1 MYFLEYYLW
10 IAPNVLLVI
19 VIIRMFVSKMGQQFP
34 LFLVWAILNFIRSIS
49 LLIANLAFRLP
60 VEKYRLAVAY
70 SLGIIVILRFGV
82 VYELVKHRLASSRH
96 PNLQSFFKWIAALL
110 IIAGAAASATQIRSG
125 AEKAQNMFLSVELLW
140 SFLMCGSVLALFVF
154 SRRQYWSTYGA
165 GIALG
170 FGIFAAVNLT
180 TSGFRSEFGD
190 KGNLAINL
198 IQMAA
203 YHVCVLVWLIYLWLP
218 EQKSPLSEAGL
229 QKADLEAW
237 NEQLQKIVR

>member
-1 MYFLEYYLW
+1 MYFIEYYLW

-19 VIIRMFVSKMGQQFP
+19 IVVRMLASGKEQQFP
-34 LFLVWAILNFIRSIS
+34 LFLVWAILNFVRSVS
-49 LLIANLAFRLP
+49 LLIADLAFRLP
-60 VEKYRLAVAY
+60 VEKYKLAIVY
-70 SLGIIVILRFGV
+70 SLGIVVVLRFGV

-96 PNLQSFFKWIAALL
+96 PNLQGFFKWIAALL
-110 IIAGAAASATQIRSG
+110 VIAAAAASATQIRSG

-140 SFLMCGSVLALFVF
+140 SFLMCGSVLALFAL
-154 SRRQYWSTYGA
+154 SRRQYWGTYGA

-170 FGIFAAVNLT
+170 FGIFAAVNLM
-180 TSGFRSEFGD
+180 TSAFRSEFGT
-190 KGNLAINL
+190 KGNLAINI

-203 YHVCVLVWLIYLWLP
+203 YHVCVLVWLVYLWLP
-218 EQKSPLSEAGL
+218 EQKPPLTGSGL